1 MCHCPPDMTVII
13 EESQEAQDLKEITQD
28 IIDRKGAINLAMVKT
43 HLPSYYSFKAIKK
56 ALDYDEIRVVIE
68 SALYGSDEDYE
79 YIVSYPDEYIGCVE
93 ESHKCFEDAKRELD
107 ALSEMREEGLTILRA
122 KIGGDYT
129 HVLNNEQWIKFC

>member
-1 MCHCPPDMTVII
+1 MTVII
-13 EESQEAQDLKEITQD
+13 KESQEAQDLREITED
-28 IIDRKGAINLAMVKT
+28 IIDRKGAINLAMVKP

-79 YIVSYPDEYIGCVE
+79 YIVSYTDEYIGCVE
-93 ESHKCFEDAKRELD
+93 ESYKCFKDAKRDLD

-122 KIGGDYT
+122 KVGGDYT
-129 HVLNNEQWIKFC
+129 HALNGNQWIKFCYK